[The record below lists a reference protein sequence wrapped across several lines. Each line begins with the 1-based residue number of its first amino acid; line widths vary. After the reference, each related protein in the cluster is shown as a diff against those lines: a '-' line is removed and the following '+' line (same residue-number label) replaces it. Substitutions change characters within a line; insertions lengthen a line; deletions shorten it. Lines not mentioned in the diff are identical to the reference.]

1 MKNGFVICFK
11 FECFMNCSIN
21 NNVEGV
27 DTMHSEYRKECLHVQ
42 GKVTTNTKHAFGMYD
57 DIS

>member
-1 MKNGFVICFK
+1 MFYELFHKQQRRRG
-11 FECFMNCSIN
+11 
-21 NNVEGV
+21 
-27 DTMHSEYRKECLHVQ
+27 DTMHSEQRKECLHVQ